1 MFCGRAVHCQ
11 IIFLWHSSRMKLF
24 LAIVLFLSALLA
36 SACAQQDADDR
47 YVAIYTLIQQAD
59 TLVDNGQPA
68 DALAIYQ
75 DAQTRLQKFQ
85 QLFPNWDTDIVNYR
99 LGDLTD
105 KIAKV
110 QAQLPAKPVQIP
122 AGTSPDNVV
131 KVDPQV
137 AILQGQLQAAQE
149 ENASLQAKLKEAL
162 ATQPAMI
169 DAGELANAQEQ
180 IRSLMKENDLLKV
193 TPPPPVKSSDD
204 AEVSQLK
211 KQLAEAVKKL
221 TDEHARAENLVAENT
236 ALQRNLARAGNL
248 DATSLEMLRDENGR
262 LKSQLAA
269 LQTAANNAGAA
280 NELATKLADARARVA
295 ALQSANALALLE
307 KNALENKVKHL
318 SSELADTA
326 ANSQARIRDLTEER
340 NDLVEKLDSA
350 KTKNSNIKVT
360 DAAAQIAA
368 LNNEVNTLRSRI
380 DVDESKPVPF
390 SDEELALF
398 RQDTNPEP
406 IRKSIEQMPAGT
418 AELVASAQQHFSN
431 NEFDQ
436 AEADY
441 QKILQR
447 DQNNGLAL
455 ANIAAI
461 EMQENK
467 LDAAEKH
474 IKAALVQSPD
484 DAYNLATLG
493 FLKFRQEKYDEALDA
508 LSHAAKLDPQN
519 PEIQNYLGVTLSHKG
534 LRAQAETAL
543 RKALQIDPN
552 YAPAHNN
559 IAVIYLSQNPPLPQ
573 LARWHYQKAL
583 AAGQPRNAELEK
595 LLADKGAPV
604 SLPQ

>member
-1 MFCGRAVHCQ
+1 
-11 IIFLWHSSRMKLF
+11 
-24 LAIVLFLSALLA
+24 
-36 SACAQQDADDR
+36 
-47 YVAIYTLIQQAD
+47 
-59 TLVDNGQPA
+59 
-68 DALAIYQ
+68 
-75 DAQTRLQKFQ
+75 
-85 QLFPNWDTDIVNYR
+85 
-99 LGDLTD
+99 
-105 KIAKV
+105 
-110 QAQLPAKPVQIP
+110 
-122 AGTSPDNVV
+122 
-131 KVDPQV
+131 
-137 AILQGQLQAAQE
+137 
-149 ENASLQAKLKEAL
+149 
-162 ATQPAMI
+162 
-169 DAGELANAQEQ
+169 
-180 IRSLMKENDLLKV
+180 
-193 TPPPPVKSSDD
+193 
-204 AEVSQLK
+204 
-211 KQLAEAVKKL
+211 
-221 TDEHARAENLVAENT
+221 
-236 ALQRNLARAGNL
+236 
-248 DATSLEMLRDENGR
+248 
-262 LKSQLAA
+262 
-269 LQTAANNAGAA
+269 
-280 NELATKLADARARVA
+280 
-295 ALQSANALALLE
+295 LE
-307 KNALENKVKHL
+307 KKALESKVKNL

-340 NDLVEKLDSA
+340 NDLVEKLDTA
-350 KTKNSNIKVT
+350 KAKNSTVKVT

-474 IKAALVQSPD
+474 IKAALVQSPE

-493 FLKFRQEKYDEALDA
+493 FLKFRQEKYDDALDA

-573 LARWHYQKAL
+573 LAPGIIKKRLPPASRAMPNWKNCSPTKARRFRC
-583 AAGQPRNAELEK
+583 RNKFPCARLFTK
-595 LLADKGAPV
+595 LSSQHADAD
-604 SLPQ
+604 

>member
-1 MFCGRAVHCQ
+1 MRFCGCAVHCQ

-24 LAIVLFLSALLA
+24 LAIVLLLSALLP
-36 SACAQQDADDR
+36 SVRAQQEADDR

-59 TLVDNGQPA
+59 TLADNGQPA

-75 DAQTRLQKFQ
+75 DAQARLQKFQ
-85 QLFPNWDTDIVNYR
+85 HLFPNWDTDIVNYR
-99 LGDLTD
+99 LSDLSD
-105 KIAKV
+105 KITKL
-110 QAQLPAKPVQIP
+110 QAQLPTKPVETS
-122 AGTSPDNVV
+122 AGTPVDNAV

-137 AILQGQLQAAQE
+137 TLLQGQLQAAQD

-162 ATQPAMI
+162 ATQPTMI
-169 DAGELANAQEQ
+169 DAGALANAQEQ

-193 TPPPPVKSSDD
+193 TPPPVKNSDD
-204 AEVSQLK
+204 AEVSQLRQ
-211 KQLAEAVKKL
+211 QLAESVKKL
-221 TDEHARAENLVAENT
+221 TDEHARAENLVVENT

-307 KNALENKVKHL
+307 KKALESKVKNL

-340 NDLVEKLDSA
+340 NDLVEKLDTA
-350 KTKNSNIKVT
+350 KTKNSTVKVT

-418 AELVASAQQHFSN
+418 AELVASAEEHFSH

-474 IKAALVQSPD
+474 IKAALVQSPE

-493 FLKFRQEKYDEALDA
+493 FLKFRQQKYDDALDA

-543 RKALQIDPN
+543 RKALQLDPN